1 MRFFVWRAF
10 EPCDSC
16 GENEPTEYLFFFRLK
31 NEREFQKRTR
41 RWILIVL
48 EWIIWEMMQTFR
60 ENPSQEILI
69 ACDLPQFP
77 FLFSPRDLISLLCES
92 SNGSCCKETKNAE
105 HSCRNV
111 RRSSAARAIREEL
124 QQTFLSILLLLVRF
138 HRFRTHLD
146 FFHTRSQRNLGW
158 GNWKAIELVLFLNMA
173 MLRWAFLQRFISS
186 GERMLFEQL
195 MNGALRVLA
204 ALSLKENE
212 KRDRWSDCD
221 WNKSAETIH
230 SKDFCLDTLR
240 VPLKCQC
247 TSSFTNSCAVD
258 RQQKQPSAE

>member
-1 MRFFVWRAF
+1 
-10 EPCDSC
+10 
-16 GENEPTEYLFFFRLK
+16 
-31 NEREFQKRTR
+31 
-41 RWILIVL
+41 
-48 EWIIWEMMQTFR
+48 MQTFR

-158 GNWKAIELVLFLNMA
+158 GKVITGESSSDWHSENARPRNNAERWK
-173 MLRWAFLQRFISS
+173 
-186 GERMLFEQL
+186 
-195 MNGALRVLA
+195 
-204 ALSLKENE
+204 LKGN
-212 KRDRWSDCD
+212 
-221 WNKSAETIH
+221 
-230 SKDFCLDTLR
+230 
-240 VPLKCQC
+240 
-247 TSSFTNSCAVD
+247 
-258 RQQKQPSAE
+258 